1 MQFKQNES
9 VYTTDGQHAGHI
21 DRVVIDPRTN
31 AMTHVVVRAGILF
44 TKDKVIPVEQIIP
57 GPEGQLALQLDSQQ
71 LAELPDFAET
81 HYVAVDEGNQ
91 GGAPPTVVSYPPY
104 AGGAPLV
111 ADVGPKMRK
120 ETHLNIPDNTVPL
133 KEGARVIG
141 LDGKE
146 VGHVEQ
152 VLTSP
157 PGDRITHFIIV
168 KGLLTKERRQLPA
181 GWVGSLTDDEV
192 QLAVKSDMVEKL
204 PVVEAA

>member
-9 VYTTDGQHAGHI
+9 VYTTDGQQAGHI

-31 AMTHVVVRAGILF
+31 AVTHVVVRAGVLF
-44 TKDKVIPVEQIIP
+44 TKDKVVPIEQIMP

-81 HYVAVDEGNQ
+81 HYVAVDDGQQ
-91 GGAPPTVVSYPPY
+91 GSSPPTVVSYTPY
-104 AGGAPLV
+104 PGGTPVLS
-111 ADVGPKMRK
+111 DPGPKLRK
-120 ETHLNIPDNTVPL
+120 ETHLNIPNDTVPL

-141 LDGKE
+141 QDSKE

-157 PGDRITHFIIV
+157 PGDRITHFMIV
-168 KGLLTKERRQLPA
+168 KGLLTKERRRIPVD
-181 GWVGSLTDDEV
+181 WVGALTDDEV
-192 QLAVKSDMVEKL
+192 QLAVKSDTVEKL
-204 PVVEAA
+204 SVIEVA